1 MPFILRIYSYCKQP
15 MPTPLSK
22 RFDAAGG
29 TIGRTAENDLV
40 LEDPGKY
47 ISRKHAR
54 IECRDGDYYF
64 VDLGCNPS
72 LINDL
77 PLGNGNEAKLRDGD
91 RILIGDYLIEAV
103 FEPEAGLAPAF
114 STTPVTMRP
123 EAGPVIVSQP
133 LVSASSPASDFLSD
147 RSILYKGTLGELVGG
162 ADPLGLGLGPVVQAD
177 PLAPGSRGA
186 QSDHVSPEN
195 QAFPL
200 PDTATVSAPPAIPD
214 DYDPLA
220 DLHPHPHSHP
230 HPHPHPHPHSLTQ
243 PPAAAAAPAMPALAV
258 RASGNEVLQALL
270 RGLGLPALKTNRPPA
285 ETAEMVGAMLRE
297 AIRGTMSV
305 LAARA
310 ATKREIRV
318 DMTMLASQANNP
330 LKFFADPEGALK
342 QMLTNELPGYMSS
355 QKAIGVA
362 FDDLKSHEFA
372 VIAGMRAA
380 LYSVLARFDP
390 AAIENQLKASGVMD
404 SMLPANRKA
413 KLWDQLVDLYAEVM
427 READD
432 DFQRLF
438 GERFAAAY
446 EEQVQRLHAGMTQH

>member
-1 MPFILRIYSYCKQP
+1 MPFILRIHSYCDQP
-15 MPTPLSK
+15 MPTPQSR

-29 TIGRTAENDLV
+29 TIGRTADNDLV

-54 IECRDGDYYF
+54 IECRGGDYYF
-64 VDLGCNPS
+64 VDQGSNPS

-91 RILIGDYLIEAV
+91 HILIGDYLLEAV
-103 FEPEAGLAPAF
+103 FEPDAGLA
-114 STTPVTMRP
+114 SV
-123 EAGPVIVSQP
+123 
-133 LVSASSPASDFLSD
+133 SPASSASFVEPAYARPAVAPVVVSRPVAAASVREPDFLSD

-162 ADPLGLGLGPVVQAD
+162 ADPLGLGLGQVAQAD
-177 PLAPGSRGA
+177 PLAAGARGA

-200 PDTATVSAPPAIPD
+200 PAAEVSTPLAIPD

-220 DLHPHPHSHP
+220 DLHPEPVP
-230 HPHPHPHPHSLTQ
+230 R
-243 PPAAAAAPAMPALAV
+243 AAPVAAPAPAMPAIAV
-258 RASGNEVLQALL
+258 RASDNDVLQALL
-270 RGLGLPALKTNRPPA
+270 RGLGLPALKTNLPPA

-297 AIRGTMSV
+297 AVRGAMGV

-310 ATKREIRV
+310 TTKREIRV
-318 DMTMLASQANNP
+318 DMTMLAAQANNP
-330 LKFFADPEGALK
+330 LKFFGDPEGALK
-342 QMLTNELPGYMSS
+342 QMLTNELPGYMSA

-362 FDDLKSHEFA
+362 FDDLKFHELA

-380 LYSVLARFDP
+380 LSGVLERFDP
-390 AAIENQLKASGVMD
+390 AGIENRMKAAGVMD
-404 SMLPANRKA
+404 SVLPANRKA
-413 KLWDQLVDLYAEVM
+413 KLWDRLVELYAEVA

-438 GERFAAAY
+438 GERFAEAY
-446 EEQVQRLHAGMTQH
+446 DEQIQRLQAGTNRQ

>member
-1 MPFILRIYSYCKQP
+1 MPFILRIHSYCKQP
-15 MPTPLSK
+15 MSTPLSK

-29 TIGRTAENDLV
+29 TIGRTADNDLV
-40 LEDPGKY
+40 LEDPGKS

-54 IECRDGDYYF
+54 IVCRDGDYYF
-64 VDLGCNPS
+64 VDQGCNPS

-103 FEPEAGLAPAF
+103 FEPEAGLAFA
-114 STTPVTMRP
+114 SSAAPV
-123 EAGPVIVSQP
+123 VVSQSLALSP
-133 LVSASSPASDFLSD
+133 APASDFLSD

-162 ADPLGLGLGPVVQAD
+162 ADPLGLGLGAAAQAD
-177 PLAPGSRGA
+177 PLALDSRGA

-200 PDTATVSAPPAIPD
+200 PDTAIVSVSPAIPN

-220 DLHPHPHSHP
+220 DLHPQPVAQHPV
-230 HPHPHPHPHSLTQ
+230 
-243 PPAAAAAPAMPALAV
+243 AAAPAMPAIAV
-258 RASGNEVLQALL
+258 RASDNEVLQALL
-270 RGLGLPALKTNRPPA
+270 RGLGLSALKTNRPPA

-310 ATKREIRV
+310 TTKREIRV

-330 LKFFADPEGALK
+330 LKFFADPESALK
-342 QMLTNELPGYMSS
+342 QMLTNELPGYMSA

-362 FDDLKSHEFA
+362 FDDLKAHEFA

-380 LYSVLARFDP
+380 LSGVLARFDP
-390 AAIENQLKASGVMD
+390 AAIENQLKAAGVMD

-413 KLWDQLVDLYAEVM
+413 RLWDRLVELYAEVA

-438 GERFAAAY
+438 SERFAAAY
-446 EEQVQRLHAGMTQH
+446 EEQVQRLHAGVHQHQLQR